1 MASIIDE
8 AYERL
13 IKIRSEIE
21 AAIAVGPN
29 EADIIKSKFGGE
41 DVTADRYRTHRALVR
56 GEYDRFDER
65 ENEFISNLFYTD
77 PQHPASPLLAYY
89 LLWLLRQKLY
99 SARNS
104 QDGNVEAAHWSIGH
118 LEK

>member
-1 MASIIDE
+1 
-8 AYERL
+8 
-13 IKIRSEIE
+13 
-21 AAIAVGPN
+21 
-29 EADIIKSKFGGE
+29 
-41 DVTADRYRTHRALVR
+41 VTADRYRTHRALVR